1 MMSASCRC
9 GWSDRRIIGRGVIVG
24 RARLAVL
31 VLMALVMVPA
41 GGSSVAG
48 TSAQAPA
55 LLVFAS
61 NRAPDYNSEVYSVD
75 LASGA
80 RRDISRDDAHSDQV
94 VALRRGQVVFESDR
108 SGVALYGAQ
117 VGSNAPVRRLIG
129 LPRTTN
135 EVSAGWS
142 PSGAELAVALVLY
155 GKRSVSY
162 RIELVDRSGRELAQL
177 PNATPSQQ
185 APSMWSADGGRLA
198 YALGPPGEQRHVIR
212 IVDARGRL
220 RLSLRGDQALWAKKA
235 PRLAIIRGTFS
246 NDPANGG
253 STVVYDE
260 RGRAIHRFAGK
271 AVALSPDGKSLVLDR
286 LGKGQWLAAVDTG
299 NLQRLPAGAMNDS
312 FSPDSAH
319 LELADGASRALIVSV
334 PSGRVEAH
342 LAGLGTWFADS
353 RRLVFL
359 GPGHAATIES
369 IGGRVL
375 RRLPVLLPGEYAAT
389 FAVAPNGKA
398 LVYTAQSELP
408 HQLYEQLVSGT
419 LRQITHGRTDH
430 LYPAPSPDGR
440 LIADTEFETPCGNC
454 VPPEIGV
461 LPADGSTPARILP
474 NQVMGNSHPSW
485 SPDGTRIAY
494 GENAAPDILGIFVM
508 HADGS
513 QPEKLS
519 GGAGGTQPNW
529 APDGSAIAATR
540 DGIMVMA
547 SDGTSAQQLTGAVP
561 AGSAVDQT
569 HAPAWSP
576 DSTALAFAG
585 ADGLYLIGRDG
596 SRLHRILAMRRIAS
610 VAWSP
615 DGALI
620 AFAAPCQSDT
630 VDCTNHLAG
639 DIWTVQPDGSDL
651 RRVTDNVADDA
662 TPAWL
667 PAP

>member
-1 MMSASCRC
+1 MA
-9 GWSDRRIIGRGVIVG
+9 RRVIGG
-24 RARLAVL
+24 RARLALPVLMVL
-31 VLMALVMVPA
+31 VVFA
-41 GGSSVAG
+41 GGGSIAG
-48 TSAQAPA
+48 TSAQSPA
-55 LLVFAS
+55 VLVFAS
-61 NRAPDYNSEVYSVD
+61 NRAADVNSEVYSID
-75 LASGA
+75 LAGGA

-94 VALRRGQVVFESDR
+94 VALHGGQVVFKSDR
-108 SGVALYGAQ
+108 SGVALYGAA
-117 VGSNAPVRRLIG
+117 VGSNGPVRRIVG
-129 LPRTTN
+129 LPSTTN
-135 EVSAGWS
+135 DVSVSWS
-142 PSGAELAVALVLY
+142 PNGAVLAVALVLY
-155 GKRSVSY
+155 GKRSVSS
-162 RIELVDRSGRELAQL
+162 RIRLVDPSGRELAEL
-177 PNATPSQQ
+177 RDATPSRG
-185 APSMWSADGGRLA
+185 ASSLWSADGARLA

-212 IVDARGRL
+212 IADARGRL
-220 RLSLRGDQALWAKKA
+220 RLSRRGDQALWAQAA
-235 PRLAIIRGTFS
+235 PRLAIMSGTFS
-246 NDPANGG
+246 NNPASEG
-253 STVVYDE
+253 STAVYDE
-260 RGRAIHRFAGK
+260 QGRAIRRFAGQ
-271 AVALSPDGKSLVLDR
+271 AVAFSPDGKLLVLDR
-286 LGKGQWLAAVDTG
+286 RRRGQWLASVGTG
-299 NLQRLPAGAMNDS
+299 KLRRLPGGAVTDS

-319 LELADGASRALIVSV
+319 LELTGADSKAVLVSV

-342 LAGLGTWFADS
+342 LPGLGMWLADS
-353 RRLVFL
+353 RRLAYV
-359 GPGHAATIES
+359 GPGQAATIET

-389 FAVAPNGKA
+389 FAVAQNGKT

-408 HQLYEQLVSGT
+408 HQLYEQRASGV
-419 LRQITHGRTDH
+419 LRQITHGGTDH

-440 LIADTEFETPCGNC
+440 LIADAEFDTPCGNC
-454 VPPEIGV
+454 FPPEIGV
-461 LPADGSTPARILP
+461 LPADGSAPARILP

-494 GENAAPDILGIFVM
+494 GENAPDILGIFVM
-508 HADGS
+508 QADGS

-519 GGAGGTQPNW
+519 GGAGGTEPSW

-540 DGIMVMA
+540 NGIFVMA
-547 SDGTSAQQLTGAVP
+547 SDGTGAQQLTGPVP
-561 AGSAVDQT
+561 AGSAAEQT

-596 SRLHRILAMRRIAS
+596 GGLHRILALRRIAS

-639 DIWTVQPDGSDL
+639 DIWTVRPDGSGL

-667 PAP
+667 AAPAP

>member
-1 MMSASCRC
+1 M
-9 GWSDRRIIGRGVIVG
+9 GRGVIVG

-48 TSAQAPA
+48 TSAQGPA

-80 RRDISRDDAHSDQV
+80 RRDISRDVAHSDQV

-129 LPRTTN
+129 LPSTTN
-135 EVSAGWS
+135 EVSASWS

-185 APSMWSADGGRLA
+185 APSMWSADGARLA
-198 YALGPPGEQRHVIR
+198 YALGPPGAQRHVIR
-212 IVDARGRL
+212 IVNARGRL
-220 RLSLRGDQALWAKKA
+220 RLSLRGDQALWAQKA
-235 PRLAIIRGTFS
+235 PRLAIISGAFS
-246 NDPANGG
+246 NDPANEG

-299 NLQRLPAGAMNDS
+299 NLRRLPAGAMDSS

-319 LELADGASRALIVSV
+319 LELADGASRALIVGV
-334 PSGRVEAH
+334 PSGRVEAR

-359 GPGHAATIES
+359 GPGRAATIES

-389 FAVAPNGKA
+389 FAVEPNGKA

-408 HQLYEQLVSGT
+408 HQLYERLASGT
-419 LRQITHGRTDH
+419 LRQITHGRRDH

-440 LIADTEFETPCGNC
+440 LIADAEFETPCGNC
-454 VPPEIGV
+454 FPPEIGV

-485 SPDGTRIAY
+485 SPDGTLIAY
-494 GENAAPDILGIFVM
+494 GENAAPDILGTFVM

-519 GGAGGTQPNW
+519 GGAGGTQPTW

-620 AFAAPCQSDT
+620 AFAAPCQSDA

-639 DIWTVQPDGSDL
+639 DIWTVRPDGSDL